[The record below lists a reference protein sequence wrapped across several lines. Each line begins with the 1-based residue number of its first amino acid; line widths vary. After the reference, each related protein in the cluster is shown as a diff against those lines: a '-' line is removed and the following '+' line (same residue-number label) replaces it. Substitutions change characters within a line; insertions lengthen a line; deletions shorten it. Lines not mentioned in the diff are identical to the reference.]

1 MGNDLETSE
10 LHIFTTFC
18 IKSEEHF
25 LLHKNSA
32 FLFLRYFPNKYFLFV
47 TL

>member
-25 LLHKNSA
+25 LL
-32 FLFLRYFPNKYFLFV
+32 V
-47 TL
+47 VV